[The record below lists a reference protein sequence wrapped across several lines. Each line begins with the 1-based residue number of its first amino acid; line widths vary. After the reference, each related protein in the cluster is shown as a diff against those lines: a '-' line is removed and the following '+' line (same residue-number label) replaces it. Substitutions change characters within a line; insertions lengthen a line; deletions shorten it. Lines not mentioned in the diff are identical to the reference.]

1 MMIGIREQ
9 IFMGGLH
16 VSSYTDKHYDFTY
29 KLSKEEI
36 EKGEIKLDPYIVAS
50 AWKLGERDN
59 NSGILFHILKT
70 IPRFGLKNDE
80 EREIQAII
88 KQAENLRR
96 FIKKVNVID
105 VTEPK
110 GFRNMEEDT
119 TTVLNLPDGNTLLDA
134 NTFEEFLKKNKIKP
148 SNINCGCEGCVF
160 YSNTNYGESFCTIP
174 NKFKHQVRPC
184 NRNYIKDTDE

>member
-1 MMIGIREQ
+1 MQ
-9 IFMGGLH
+9 N
-16 VSSYTDKHYDFTY
+16 YTDKHYDFTY

-36 EKGEIKLDPYIVAS
+36 EKGEVKLDPYKVS
-50 AWKLGERDN
+50 SVWKLGERDN

-70 IPRFGLKNDE
+70 IPRFGVKNDE

-105 VTEPK
+105 VTEPQ

-119 TTVLNLPDGNTLLDA
+119 TTVLNIPLDV
-134 NTFEEFLKKNKIKP
+134 TIVGESFEEYLKRNKIKRA
-148 SNINCGCEGCVF
+148 
-160 YSNTNYGESFCTIP
+160 NYGEYNCYGCIFADGAFCDIP
-174 NKFKHQVRPC
+174 RIYHNIGTSDRC
-184 NRNYIKDTDE
+184 YYTKDTDE